1 MKSIMQRILCV
12 LLAVLTLTLAAC
24 PAFASAVDLSGMT
37 DDELLEL
44 QEALS
49 TEIVSRGIRMTA
61 ELPKGKYIVG
71 RDIPAGAYI
80 FTCLAVGNDWGYVRV
95 KTDGGDGDQLLF
107 EVVSAPEDGEEPETI
122 YMNLSEGDELKS
134 SVKFSLTVAG
144 GFLFR

>member
-1 MKSIMQRILCV
+1 MKSIMRRILCV
-12 LLAVLTLTLAAC
+12 LLAVLTLALAAC

-49 TEIVSRGIRMTA
+49 AEIVSRGIHLTA

-80 FTCLAVGNDWGYVRV
+80 YTCLAAGDDWGNVTVYA
-95 KTDGGDGDQLLF
+95 DGGDGDQLLW
-107 EVVSAPEDGEEPETI
+107 EVVSAPEDGEEPETV
-122 YMNLSEGDELKS
+122 YMNLSEGDQLKS
-134 SVKFSLTVAG
+134 GVKFSLTVAG